1 MNFTY
6 SLLFNEIPVLER
18 VGKSEKLVSS
28 ARRIER
34 KSFFFSLL
42 IRFFIP
48 VSNFLFPLKRGI
60 QFRKMFVYHI
70 APVNMN
76 FPYSDMSK
84 MEIFDLAMAHYF
96 WVGHL
101 SGVVP

>member
-1 MNFTY
+1 
-6 SLLFNEIPVLER
+6 
-18 VGKSEKLVSS
+18 
-28 ARRIER
+28 
-34 KSFFFSLL
+34 
-42 IRFFIP
+42 
-48 VSNFLFPLKRGI
+48 
-60 QFRKMFVYHI
+60 MFVYHI